1 MELRHDWKTLNQILF
16 LDSHLQNDDILKKQN
31 NKSALIIK
39 EGNEVVDAITSHG
52 KKVSTTDISK
62 TNSSAFNDELGV
74 QNSRVV
80 DRKDLNRFIR
90 DTVLGNQNYYQQLQ
104 NLRARIQDDRK
115 TSIVISKNHF
125 VIDLFSMQ
133 LAKYFPKKFNVC
145 VFIDQRLSL
154 SHNMFE
160 FTDANNKDSHYRALV
175 LSFDNQK
182 LDQFYEPDFSSLHNE
197 RLRDW
202 VRDHDLIGSYLENRY
217 MLPCFSI
224 FVYKDVWEK
233 MNQAAATSSTLQTNP
248 WRTFVRFLDDGRA
261 AITPRNF
268 ILRAYLMIQRVLVY
282 LGKN

>member
-1 MELRHDWKTLNQILF
+1 MELRHDWKSLNQILF
-16 LDSHLQNDDILKKQN
+16 LDQSQQLNSATQKNLKN
-31 NKSALIIK
+31 ALIIQ
-39 EGNEVVDAITSHG
+39 EGDKIVDAVVSHG
-52 KKVSTTDISK
+52 KKITKDSLSKVSSV
-62 TNSSAFNDELGV
+62 AFNEEFGV

-80 DRKDLNRFIR
+80 NRKDLNQWIR
-90 DTVLGNQNYYQQLQ
+90 NTVLGSQNYYQQLQ
-104 NLRARIQDDRK
+104 SLRERIHDDQK
-115 TSIVISKNHF
+115 TSVVISKNHF
-125 VIDLFSMQ
+125 IIDLFSTQ
-133 LAKYFPKKFNVC
+133 LARFLPKKFNVC
-145 VFIDQRLSL
+145 IFIDQRFSL

-160 FTDANNKDSHYRALV
+160 FTDANGIECHYRALV

-202 VRDHDLIGSYLENRY
+202 VRDHDLVGSYLENRY

-233 MNQAAATSSTLQTNP
+233 MNQAAATQIALGTNP

-261 AITPRNF
+261 ALTPRNF
-268 ILRAYLMIQRVLVY
+268 ILRAYLMVQRVLVY